1 MGGRV
6 GSITTEIIADGL
18 VFNMDAANRASYVP
32 YATASY
38 NTTKPLGTNSI
49 SSSLAGQ
56 LYNDTSFIPP
66 PTSASCWS
74 FDGTD
79 DYIDPGAI
87 WTPYLGGNRGCEC
100 SISFW
105 LKTND
110 TGTGGIFDFYPWST
124 MFAKAASNRP
134 ILQVNGVNYRNWT
147 DGGQWDGNWHNMC
160 LILPTTAATDAAGVG
175 FDYATSELYVDG
187 VLQTVY
193 NTGGTSF
200 TSLEWNRFHFPSSQ
214 NYGKLACEIAHV
226 YAYNRVLS
234 ANEVLHNY
242 NALKGRFGL

>member
-1 MGGRV
+1 MKF
-6 GSITTEIIADGL
+6 GSITTGVIADGL

-38 NTTKPLGTNSI
+38 NTAKPLGTNSI

-56 LYNDTSFIPP
+56 LYNDTSFISPP
-66 PTSASCWS
+66 ISESCWS

-100 SISFW
+100 SISIW

-110 TGTGGIFDFYPWST
+110 TSTGGIFDFALWST
-124 MFAKAASNRP
+124 MFAKWNSNRA
-134 ILQVNGVNYRNWT
+134 IFQVNGLNYRVWE

-193 NTGGTSF
+193 QTDGTSF
-200 TSLEWNRFHFPSSQ
+200 TSSTWNKFQFPTTG
-214 NYGKLACEIAHV
+214 NYGQLACEIAHV
-226 YAYNRVLS
+226 YAYNRALS
-234 ANEVLHNY
+234 SNEVLHNY
-242 NALKGRFGL
+242 NALKSRFE